1 MPGPSSNLLILRR
14 IPWDNTYTN
23 IRRFN
28 NINEQYQY
36 MVGKIA
42 YTVGSDYSYIKNKEG
57 TPIRVPLSEAQLLNC
72 NYLMY
77 QNQDYGDKWFYAF
90 ITKVEYVADGTTY
103 IYWEEDLIQSWY
115 FAFDVQPCL
124 IERQHVND
132 DSIGAN
138 TVPEGLECGPYVCNS
153 ARSEYF
159 GGMSYAFL
167 ATQTVGGAHEG
178 VLRNRVYSG
187 LVWRA
192 YQDWGSLEAAIQ
204 EYIDAGLEGSIVCVY
219 QCPTDA
225 VLNGQGEP
233 DAKDLSWSKPLSN
246 IDGYVPKNKKLF
258 CYPYNYLIIN
268 NNAGITNELMY
279 ELWPGSQVTM
289 RCWSVAV
296 TMPEA
301 FACPRNYRGLTWDV
315 DNGVPVTNWPQ
326 CGFSGDTFKAWW
338 AQNKTSMLTSAGL
351 SAFSSALGG
360 GAARSGVGAVIG
372 GAIGSALLPG
382 AGTAIGAVAGGAIGG
397 AVSSLF
403 NSATGA
409 LVESQHMAA
418 LPDSC
423 KGQAS
428 TPSLMAAID
437 RCAVT
442 FYAVNI
448 RAEYAK
454 RIDDYF
460 SMFGY
465 KLNRIEYPNTTGR
478 KSWNFVKCNGANVE
492 GDVPLTAKLCFEN
505 ALNNGVTFWHVD
517 DVGNYS
523 LDNSIV

>member
-1 MPGPSSNLLILRR
+1 MPGPSTNLLILRR

-28 NINEQYQY
+28 TINEQYQY

-159 GGMSYAFL
+159 GGMAYAMIT
-167 ATQTVGGAHEG
+167 TQTVEGGHVG
-178 VLRNRVYSG
+178 RLYNRVYSG
-187 LVWRA
+187 LF
-192 YQDWGSLEAAIQ
+192 YQPFSDWNNLDAAIQ
-204 EYIDAGLEGSIVCVY
+204 EYIDAGLEGAIVSVY
-219 QCPTDA
+219 QMPGNALKGGTLAPYEEDI
-225 VLNGQGEP
+225 
-233 DAKDLSWSKPLSN
+233 SWNKPLST
-246 IDGYVPKNKKLF
+246 IDGYKPKNNKLF

-279 ELWPGSQVTM
+279 ELWSGSQVTM
-289 RCWSVAV
+289 RCWCVGV

-301 FACPRNYRGLTWDV
+301 FACPSNYRGLTWDV

-338 AQNKTSMLTSAGL
+338 AQNKTSMLTSVSSNMLRSAVGGAIGGGGAGGVIGAAIG
-351 SAFSSALGG
+351 SAIMPGVGTALGG
-360 GAARSGVGAVIG
+360 LAG
-372 GAIGSALLPG
+372 GAIGSLL
-382 AGTAIGAVAGGAIGG
+382 
-397 AVSSLF
+397 
-403 NSATGA
+403 NSGLDVLA
-409 LVESQHMAA
+409 EQRHMEA

-423 KGQAS
+423 KGQAT

-454 RIDDYF
+454 RLDDFF

-465 KLNRIEYPNTTGR
+465 KIGRVEYPNTTGR
-478 KSWNFVKCNGANVE
+478 RSWNYVKTIGANVE